1 MWEAPYPPWDFTD
14 RNRFETVI
22 KRWPVILTG
31 IIDNIYCRNHDLG
44 VSLPSKTEA
53 EKALIEETIEEGK
66 KIISKVGEVKYDMAR
81 DRALQ
86 PIPNDGEALAD
97 IYNKE
102 LDRLAENKKNT
113 WLTVPWLYSD
123 YRLIR
128 SFFVQTKHWKDY
140 DPFLVQ
146 KEGTFQKSSK
156 AIYQLATTM
165 HELEQDKET
174 LESDP
179 DNSKVIFKEM
189 IQMCLWGNAT
199 DLSMLTHMSHEDI
212 QRLQSVGK
220 DAQAARAEFILH
232 DDQEKVWHHLT
243 SLAGKQDSRV
253 DFVLDNGVFLLI
265 GGDYNPPVATRRLTV
280 TALAAGF
287 ELFTDFVFADF
298 LVTYTPYVSKVV
310 FHPKLIPWFVSD
322 VTPPDFKSTT
332 KSLLSPTFF
341 PQETTTEGA
350 PAAGSS
356 DDSRAHLL
364 EMVKRWESYIESGV
378 FSLSVP
384 IDSPLGASDKMA
396 DFWTSPYPYWNMD
409 ALAPELHAS
418 LRDSSLVIFKGDLN
432 SFRKLTGDVQWPVS
446 TPFEEAIGPI
456 AGTFPIIS
464 LRTNKADVIVGVD
477 AALAAKLDQSGEKWR
492 YNGKYAVVLFQPRS
506 DSK

>member
-14 RNRFETVI
+14 RNSFAFETVV

-53 EKALIEETIEEGK
+53 EKAVIEETIEEGK
-66 KIISKVGEVKYDMAR
+66 RIIGKVGEVKYDMAR
-81 DRALQ
+81 DRVLQ
-86 PIPNDGEALAD
+86 PIPEDGEALAD
-97 IYNKE
+97 VYNKE
-102 LDRLAENKKNT
+102 LDRLAEKKKNT
-113 WLTVPWLYSD
+113 WLTVPWLYSECYL

-140 DPFLVQ
+140 DPFLSQ
-146 KEGTFQKSSK
+146 KEATFQKSSK

-174 LESDP
+174 LASDP
-179 DNSKVIFKEM
+179 ENLKVIFKEM

-212 QRLQSVGK
+212 QRLQSVGR

-243 SLAGKQDSRV
+243 SLAGKEDSRV
-253 DFVLDNGVFLLI
+253 DFVLDN
-265 GGDYNPPVATRRLTV
+265 
-280 TALAAGF
+280 AGF

-341 PQETTTEGA
+341 PQESTAEGA
-350 PAAGSS
+350 AASQS
-356 DDSRAHLL
+356 TDESRAHLY

-384 IDSPLGASDKMA
+384 TDSPLGASDKMA
-396 DFWTSPYPYWNMD
+396 DFWTSPYPYWNME
-409 ALAPELHAS
+409 ALAPELHSA
-418 LRDSSLVIFKGDLN
+418 LRESSLVIFKGDLN
-432 SFRKLTGDVQWPVS
+432 FRKLTGDVQWPVS

-456 AGTFPIIS
+456 SGTFPILS
-464 LRTNKADVIVGVD
+464 LRTNKADVIVAVD
-477 AALAAKLDQSGEKWR
+477 AEVAEKLDKSGEKWR

-506 DSK
+506 A

>member
-1 MWEAPYPPWDFTD
+1 MWEAPYQPWDFTD
-14 RNRFETVI
+14 KQRFETVL

-44 VSLPSKTEA
+44 VSLPSKTDA
-53 EKALIEETIEEGK
+53 EKAVIEETIEEGK
-66 KIISKVGEVKYDMAR
+66 RIISKVGEVKYDMAR
-81 DRALQ
+81 DRVLK
-86 PIPNDGEALAD
+86 PIPHDGEALVD
-97 IYNKE
+97 VYNKE
-102 LDRLAENKKNT
+102 LDLLAEKKKNT
-113 WLTVPWLYSD
+113 WLTVPWLYSECYL

-128 SFFVQTKHWKDY
+128 SFFVQTKYWKDY
-140 DPFLVQ
+140 DPFLSQ
-146 KEGTFQKSSK
+146 KEATFQKSSK

-165 HELEQDKET
+165 HELEQDKKT
-174 LESDP
+174 LASDP
-179 DNSKVIFKEM
+179 ENLKVIFKEM

-199 DLSMLTHMSHEDI
+199 DLSMLTHMSHDDI

-243 SLAGKQDSRV
+243 SLAGKKDSRV
-253 DFVLDNGVFLLI
+253 DFVLDN
-265 GGDYNPPVATRRLTV
+265 
-280 TALAAGF
+280 AGF

-341 PQETTTEGA
+341 PQESTPEGA
-350 PAAGSS
+350 PASES
-356 DDSRAHLL
+356 THESHAHLYQ
-364 EMVKRWESYIESGV
+364 MVKRWESYIESGV

-384 IDSPLGASDKMA
+384 IDSPLGATDKMA
-396 DFWTSPYPYWNMD
+396 DFWTSPYPYWNME
-409 ALAPELHAS
+409 ALAPELHSS
-418 LRDSSLVIFKGDLN
+418 LRESSLVVFKV
-432 SFRKLTGDVQWPVS
+432 KLTGDVQWPVS
-446 TPFEEAIGPI
+446 TTFEEAIGPI
-456 AGTFPIIS
+456 AGTFPILS
-464 LRTNKADVIVGVD
+464 LRTNKADVIVAVD
-477 AALAAKLDQSGEKWR
+477 SDVADKLDKSGEKWR

-506 DSK
+506 A